1 MDGALSIW
9 MAIIACGVV
18 TFLTRLSFIAV
29 HGRVSMPEWFQRML
43 TFVPVA
49 VLSAITLPEIMIR
62 NGVVNWS
69 LLNPKLLGGIVA
81 VLVAW
86 RTKNVWVTIV
96 AGMAAMW
103 GIRLVTG
110 L

>member
-1 MDGALSIW
+1 MEVALNIW
-9 MAIIACGVV
+9 PAIIACGVV
-18 TFLTRLSFIAV
+18 TFLTRLSFIAA
-29 HGRVSMPEWFQRML
+29 HGRVHMPGWFQHML

-49 VLSAITLPEIMIR
+49 VLSAIALPEIVIH
-62 NGVVNWS
+62 NGAINWS
-69 LLNPKLLGGIVA
+69 PLNPKLLGGIVA

-86 RTKNVWVTIV
+86 RTRNVWGTIA
-96 AGMAAMW
+96 AGMGAMW